1 MKNKHILKIS
11 VCVALSALLVVQLI
25 TLLVISDRTR
35 MIKSETAIYSG
46 KLVSIRNEI
55 NNIKNETAKL
65 KGAVQKVN

>member
-11 VCVALSALLVVQLI
+11 VCVALSALLIFQLI
-25 TLLVISDRTR
+25 TLLIISDRTR